1 LGRPGG
7 ELLPPRSLTASTTL
21 PPEGAGPCLGR
32 PGAAAFAPTLIPM
45 RPLADWPASE
55 RRGIVGVFTDI
66 DDTLTTK
73 GAITPDALQA
83 LAVLKG
89 AGLVVIAITGRP
101 IGWCA
106 PFMTGAAPWP
116 VDAMVAENGAVAF
129 VHARKT
135 EFSSQIGLEP
145 TSNIDSSLSKLYQQ
159 DAVTRATNQMRMQ
172 KIAARVMFE
181 VPGVFV
187 TRDSVGRETDLAF
200 DYHEHARLSAEKVQ
214 KVLALLQGYGMHT
227 TVSSIH
233 IHGCF
238 GNFDK
243 WQGANWIVRELLGRD
258 LALELDHWVFVGDS
272 GNDQAM
278 FEHFTHS
285 VGVANIQRFAD
296 QLTHLPRY
304 VTPQ

>member
-1 LGRPGG
+1 ML
-7 ELLPPRSLTASTTL
+7 
-21 PPEGAGPCLGR
+21 
-32 PGAAAFAPTLIPM
+32 
-45 RPLADWPASE
+45 PLADWPASE

-66 DDTLTTK
+66 DDTLTTQ
-73 GAITPDALQA
+73 GAITADALQA
-83 LAVLKG
+83 LADLKA
-89 AGLVVIAITGRP
+89 AGLTVIAITGRP

-106 PFMTGAAPWP
+106 AFMTGPAPWP

-129 VHARKT
+129 VHARPAGT
-135 EFSSQIGLEP
+135 TSQIGPEP
-145 TSNIDSSLSKLYQQ
+145 SSNKDSLLSKLYQQ
-159 DAVTRATNQMRMQ
+159 DAVTRAANQMRMQ
-172 KIAARVMFE
+172 QIGARVMFE
-181 VPGVFV
+181 VPGVFI

-200 DYHEHARLSAEKVQ
+200 DYHEHARLTPETVQ
-214 KVLALLQGYGMHT
+214 RVVSLLQGYGMHT

-258 LALELDHWVFVGDS
+258 LAQELDRWVFVGDS

-285 VGVANIQRFAD
+285 VGVANIRHCAD
-296 QLTHLPRY
+296 RLTHLPRY
-304 VTPQ
+304 IAPSERGAGFAEVAKAITGSR

>member
-1 LGRPGG
+1 M
-7 ELLPPRSLTASTTL
+7 LPLSS
-21 PPEGAGPCLGR
+21 
-32 PGAAAFAPTLIPM
+32 
-45 RPLADWPASE
+45 WPASE

-66 DDTLTTK
+66 DDTLTTE
-73 GAITPDALQA
+73 GVITPDALQA
-83 LAVLKG
+83 LADLKA
-89 AGLVVIAITGRP
+89 AGLTVIAITGRP

-106 PFMTGAAPWP
+106 AFMAGPAPWP

-129 VHARKT
+129 VHTRPGEAV
-135 EFSSQIGLEP
+135 SNIALEP
-145 TSNIDSSLSKLYQQ
+145 SSNKDTSLSKLYQQ
-159 DAVTRATNQMRMQ
+159 DAVTRAANQMRMQ
-172 KIAARVMFE
+172 RIGARVMFE
-181 VPGVFV
+181 VPGVFI

-200 DYHEHARLSAEKVQ
+200 DYHEHARLSPETVQ
-214 KVLALLQGYGMHT
+214 RVVDLLQGFGMHT

-258 LALELDHWVFVGDS
+258 LAKELDRWVFVGDS

-285 VGVANIQRFAD
+285 VGVANIRHCAD
-296 QLTHLPRY
+296 RLTHLPRY
-304 VTPQ
+304 VAPSERGAGFVEVAKAVTDSR

>member
-1 LGRPGG
+1 M
-7 ELLPPRSLTASTTL
+7 LPLSS
-21 PPEGAGPCLGR
+21 
-32 PGAAAFAPTLIPM
+32 
-45 RPLADWPASE
+45 WPASE

-66 DDTLTTK
+66 DDTLTTE

-83 LAVLKG
+83 LADLKA
-89 AGLVVIAITGRP
+89 AGLTVIAITGRP

-106 PFMTGAAPWP
+106 AFMTGPAPWP

-129 VHARKT
+129 VHTRSGEAV
-135 EFSSQIGLEP
+135 SNIALEP
-145 TSNIDSSLSKLYQQ
+145 SSNKDTSLSKLYQQ
-159 DAVTRATNQMRMQ
+159 DAVTRAANQMRMQ
-172 KIAARVMFE
+172 QIGARVMFE
-181 VPGVFV
+181 VPGVFI

-200 DYHEHARLSAEKVQ
+200 DYHEHARLTPETVHR
-214 KVLALLQGYGMHT
+214 VVGLLQGYGMHT
-227 TVSSIH
+227 SVSSIH

-258 LALELDHWVFVGDS
+258 LAQELDRWVFVGDS

-285 VGVANIQRFAD
+285 VGVANIRHCAD
-296 QLTHLPRY
+296 RLTHLPRY
-304 VTPQ
+304 IAPSERGAGFVEVAKAVTDSR

>member
-1 LGRPGG
+1 M
-7 ELLPPRSLTASTTL
+7 LPLSS
-21 PPEGAGPCLGR
+21 
-32 PGAAAFAPTLIPM
+32 
-45 RPLADWPASE
+45 WPASE

-66 DDTLTTK
+66 DDTLTTE

-83 LAVLKG
+83 LADLKA
-89 AGLVVIAITGRP
+89 AGLTVIAITGRP

-106 PFMTGAAPWP
+106 AFMTGPAPWP

-129 VHARKT
+129 VHTRPGEAV
-135 EFSSQIGLEP
+135 SNIALEP
-145 TSNIDSSLSKLYQQ
+145 SSNKNTSLSKLYQQ
-159 DAVTRATNQMRMQ
+159 DAVTRAANQMRMQ
-172 KIAARVMFE
+172 QIGARVMFE
-181 VPGVFV
+181 VPGVFI

-200 DYHEHARLSAEKVQ
+200 DYHEHARLSPETVQ
-214 KVLALLQGYGMHT
+214 RVVDLLQGFGMHT

-258 LALELDHWVFVGDS
+258 LAKELDRWVFVGDS

-285 VGVANIQRFAD
+285 VGVANIRHCAD
-296 QLTHLPRY
+296 RLTHLPRY
-304 VTPQ
+304 VAPSERGAGFVEVAKAVTDSR